1 MAGEPL
7 AKEADVPNGI
17 YPVPILD
24 ADADSER
31 SRRPSP
37 WLRLRTWWM
46 RGRLDEHL
54 ARGAD
59 PQTSRD
65 LEHRAAQ
72 LCTSHA
78 RERLAR
84 ALENV
89 SREAYTPVRL
99 TVQVPT
105 RRAAVRACATELE
118 ALVRRLRDGMPVNAR
133 GAALTQLLLT
143 DGTGPLYQGDEAS
156 LRAAITSAQLALDV
170 RDPADRPA
178 PIAA

>member
-1 MAGEPL
+1 
-7 AKEADVPNGI
+7 VPNGI

-24 ADADSER
+24 ADPDSER

-37 WLRLRTWWM
+37 WLRLQTWWM
-46 RGRLDEHL
+46 RRRLDEHL
-54 ARGAD
+54 ARGVD
-59 PQTSRD
+59 PGTSPE

-72 LCTSHA
+72 LYASDT

-118 ALVRRLRDGMPVNAR
+118 ALIRRLRDGQPVDAR

-143 DGTGPLYQGDEAS
+143 DGTGPLYQGDE